1 MVLKASF
8 LTNAERFDMKD
19 GVKAY
24 TDIADS

>member
-8 LTNAERFDMKD
+8 LTNAESFDVKD

-24 TDIADS
+24 TNIADS